1 MAEKLF
7 KDFAPSH
14 GIPMQKDSA
23 EGTKKLDKYAENGY
37 ESCALSQ
44 REEQDAFSFWWPL
57 VKDCGIRV
65 PETVIIKVPEELDEE
80 GQKTFYR
87 HFYMERPEDYPAIR
101 KWVDDVVIPTLN
113 ASPLKGHLLFV
124 KNSLYSNKFDART
137 CMPAPTPNALTD
149 AIIGIQYSEYEHKM
163 WGPYG
168 DTEFVFRDRI
178 RHMSNMVPCI
188 YGGLPFRTE
197 FRVFYDFD
205 TREVIFTANYW
216 DYDYCYPHL
225 YDRTDRIVFDAMKD
239 EMQEKFE
246 KYRGEVESLVA
257 EHMKDVQGLS
267 GPWSIDIMLD
277 EGFTTPYAEKPNEF
291 WLIDMAVAER
301 SAYWEKRPSKL
312 VLETVPEKEK

>member
-23 EGTKKLDKYAENGY
+23 EGAKKLDKYAENGY

-87 HFYMERPEDYPAIR
+87 HFYMERPEDYPAI
-101 KWVDDVVIPTLN
+101 K
-113 ASPLKGHLLFV
+113 K
-124 KNSLYSNKFDART
+124 
-137 CMPAPTPNALTD
+137 
-149 AIIGIQYSEYEHKM
+149 
-163 WGPYG
+163 
-168 DTEFVFRDRI
+168 
-178 RHMSNMVPCI
+178 
-188 YGGLPFRTE
+188 
-197 FRVFYDFD
+197 
-205 TREVIFTANYW
+205 
-216 DYDYCYPHL
+216 
-225 YDRTDRIVFDAMKD
+225 
-239 EMQEKFE
+239 MQEKFE

-267 GPWSIDIMLD
+267 GPWSIDIMLN
-277 EGFTTPYAEKPNEF
+277 EGFSTEHFEKPNEF

-312 VLETVPEKEK
+312 ALETVPEKED

>member
-7 KDFAPSH
+7 D
-14 GIPMQKDSA
+14 
-23 EGTKKLDKYAENGY
+23 TKRLDKYAENGY

-87 HFYMERPEDYPAIR
+87 HFYMD
-101 KWVDDVVIPTLN
+101 
-113 ASPLKGHLLFV
+113 
-124 KNSLYSNKFDART
+124 
-137 CMPAPTPNALTD
+137 MPAPTPNALTD

-178 RHMSNMVPCI
+178 LHMSKMVPCI

-205 TREVIFTANYW
+205 THEVIFTANYW
-216 DYDYCYPHL
+216 DYDYLYPHL
-225 YDRTDRIVFDAMKD
+225 YDRTDRIVFDAMRD

-246 KYRGEVESLVA
+246 KYRGEVEALVA
-257 EHMKDVQGLS
+257 EHMKNVQGLS
-267 GPWSIDIMLD
+267 GPWSIDIMLN
-277 EGFTTPYAEKPNEF
+277 EGFSTEHFEKPNEF

-312 VLETVPEKEK
+312 ALETVPEKED

>member
-7 KDFAPSH
+7 KDFDPSQ
-14 GIPMQKDSA
+14 GLPAK
-23 EGTKKLDKYAENGY
+23 EGSTEGLTNLDKHAENGY

-80 GQKTFYR
+80 GRNVFHR

-149 AIIGIQYSEYEHKM
+149 AIIGIQYSEYENKM

-178 RHMSNMVPCI
+178 LHMSKMVPCI

-216 DYDYCYPHL
+216 DYDYLYPHL
-225 YDRTDRIVFDAMKD
+225 YDRTDRIVFDAMRD

-246 KYRGEVESLVA
+246 KYRGEVEALVA
-257 EHMKDVQGLS
+257 EHMKNVQGLS
-267 GPWSIDIMLD
+267 GPWSIDIMLN
-277 EGFTTPYAEKPNEF
+277 EGFSTEYFEKPNEF

-312 VLETVPEKEK
+312 ALETVPEKED

>member
-23 EGTKKLDKYAENGY
+23 EGAKKLDKYAENGY

-87 HFYMERPEDYPAIR
+87 HFYMERPEDYPAIK

-149 AIIGIQYSEYEHKM
+149 AIIGIQYSEYANKM

-178 RHMSNMVPCI
+178 
-188 YGGLPFRTE
+188 L
-197 FRVFYDFD
+197 
-205 TREVIFTANYW
+205 
-216 DYDYCYPHL
+216 
-225 YDRTDRIVFDAMKD
+225 
-239 EMQEKFE
+239 Q
-246 KYRGEVESLVA
+246 
-257 EHMKDVQGLS
+257 
-267 GPWSIDIMLD
+267 
-277 EGFTTPYAEKPNEF
+277 
-291 WLIDMAVAER
+291 
-301 SAYWEKRPSKL
+301 
-312 VLETVPEKEK
+312 

>member
-7 KDFAPSH
+7 GAKR
-14 GIPMQKDSA
+14 
-23 EGTKKLDKYAENGY
+23 LDKYAKNGY
-37 ESCALSQ
+37 ESCAFSQ

-65 PETVIIKVPEELDEE
+65 PETVIIKVPKELDEE

-87 HFYMERPEDYPAIR
+87 HFYMERPEDYPAIK

-188 YGGLPFRTE
+188 YGGLPSALSSACSTTSIPARSSSLRT
-197 FRVFYDFD
+197 
-205 TREVIFTANYW
+205 TGTMITAILTFMTA
-216 DYDYCYPHL
+216 P
-225 YDRTDRIVFDAMKD
+225 
-239 EMQEKFE
+239 
-246 KYRGEVESLVA
+246 
-257 EHMKDVQGLS
+257 
-267 GPWSIDIMLD
+267 
-277 EGFTTPYAEKPNEF
+277 
-291 WLIDMAVAER
+291 
-301 SAYWEKRPSKL
+301 
-312 VLETVPEKEK
+312 TVSCSMR

>member
-23 EGTKKLDKYAENGY
+23 EGAKKLDKYAENGY

-149 AIIGIQYSEYEHKM
+149 AIIGIQYSEYANKM

-178 RHMSNMVPCI
+178 LHMRKMVPCI
-188 YGGLPFRTE
+188 YGGLPFRIE

-205 TREVIFTANYW
+205 THEVIFTANYW
-216 DYDYCYPHL
+216 DYDYLYPHL
-225 YDRTDRIVFDAMKD
+225 YDRTDRIVFDAMRD

-246 KYRGEVESLVA
+246 KYRGEVEALVA
-257 EHMKDVQGLS
+257 EHMKNVLGLS
-267 GPWSIDIMLD
+267 GPWSIDIMLN
-277 EGFTTPYAEKPNEF
+277 EGFSTEHFEKPNEF

-312 VLETVPEKEK
+312 ALETVPEKED

>member
-1 MAEKLF
+1 M
-7 KDFAPSH
+7 
-14 GIPMQKDSA
+14 SA
-23 EGTKKLDKYAENGY
+23 KYAE
-37 ESCALSQ
+37 
-44 REEQDAFSFWWPL
+44 
-57 VKDCGIRV
+57 
-65 PETVIIKVPEELDEE
+65 
-80 GQKTFYR
+80 
-87 HFYMERPEDYPAIR
+87 
-101 KWVDDVVIPTLN
+101 
-113 ASPLKGHLLFV
+113 
-124 KNSLYSNKFDART
+124 ART

-225 YDRTDRIVFDAMKD
+225 YDRTDRIVFDTMKD

-246 KYRGEVESLVA
+246 KYRGEVEALVS

-312 VLETVPEKEK
+312 ALETVPEKED

>member
-163 WGPYG
+163 WGSL
-168 DTEFVFRDRI
+168 R
-178 RHMSNMVPCI
+178 RHGVRVPRQDST
-188 YGGLPFRTE
+188 YEQHGSVHLRRASLPH
-197 FRVFYDFD
+197 RVS
-205 TREVIFTANYW
+205 R
-216 DYDYCYPHL
+216 
-225 YDRTDRIVFDAMKD
+225 
-239 EMQEKFE
+239 
-246 KYRGEVESLVA
+246 
-257 EHMKDVQGLS
+257 
-267 GPWSIDIMLD
+267 
-277 EGFTTPYAEKPNEF
+277 
-291 WLIDMAVAER
+291 
-301 SAYWEKRPSKL
+301 
-312 VLETVPEKEK
+312 VL

>member
-1 MAEKLF
+1 MNKYEEF
-7 KDFAPSH
+7 KRGSR
-14 GIPMQKDSA
+14 S
-23 EGTKKLDKYAENGY
+23 
-37 ESCALSQ
+37 
-44 REEQDAFSFWWPL
+44 EQNQFSFWWNK

-65 PETVIIKVPEELDEE
+65 PETVIIKVPQELDEK
-80 GQKTFYR
+80 GRNLFCR
-87 HFYMERPEDYPAIR
+87 HFYMERPEDYPAIK

-113 ASPLKGHLLFV
+113 TSPLKGHLLFV

-137 CMPAPTPNALTD
+137 CMPTLNPNALID
-149 AIIGIQYSEYEHKM
+149 AIIDIQYSEYAQKM

-178 RHMSNMVPCI
+178 QHMSNMVPCI

-239 EMQEKFE
+239 EMQERFE
-246 KYRGEVESLVA
+246 KYRGEVEALVA

-267 GPWSIDIMLD
+267 GPWSIDIMLN
-277 EGFTTPYAEKPNEF
+277 EGFTTAYAEKPNEF
-291 WLIDMAVAER
+291 WLIDMAVAEE
-301 SAYWEKRPSKL
+301 SAYWDKRPKRSIL
-312 VLETVPEKEK
+312 VDEEVQ

>member
-7 KDFAPSH
+7 DAKR
-14 GIPMQKDSA
+14 
-23 EGTKKLDKYAENGY
+23 LDKYAENGY

-87 HFYMERPEDYPAIR
+87 HFYMERPEDYPAIK

-149 AIIGIQYSEYEHKM
+149 AIIGIQYSEYANKM
-163 WGPYG
+163 W
-168 DTEFVFRDRI
+168 
-178 RHMSNMVPCI
+178 VPTATRSSCSAT
-188 YGGLPFRTE
+188 G
-197 FRVFYDFD
+197 FY
-205 TREVIFTANYW
+205 I
-216 DYDYCYPHL
+216 
-225 YDRTDRIVFDAMKD
+225 
-239 EMQEKFE
+239 
-246 KYRGEVESLVA
+246 
-257 EHMKDVQGLS
+257 
-267 GPWSIDIMLD
+267 
-277 EGFTTPYAEKPNEF
+277 
-291 WLIDMAVAER
+291 
-301 SAYWEKRPSKL
+301 
-312 VLETVPEKEK
+312 

>member
-23 EGTKKLDKYAENGY
+23 EGAKKLDKYAENGY

-80 GQKTFYR
+80 GRNTFYR

-101 KWVDDVVIPTLN
+101 KWVNDVVIPTLN

-149 AIIGIQYSEYEHKM
+149 AIIGIQYSEYENKM

-178 RHMSNMVPCI
+178 LHMSKMVPCI

-205 TREVIFTANYW
+205 THEVIFTANYW
-216 DYDYCYPHL
+216 DYDYLYPHL
-225 YDRTDRIVFDAMKD
+225 YDRTDRIVFDAMRD

-246 KYRGEVESLVA
+246 KYRGEVEALVA
-257 EHMKDVQGLS
+257 EHMKNVQGLS
-267 GPWSIDIMLD
+267 GPWSIDIMLN
-277 EGFTTPYAEKPNEF
+277 EGFSTEHFEKPNEF

-312 VLETVPEKEK
+312 ALATAPEPEV